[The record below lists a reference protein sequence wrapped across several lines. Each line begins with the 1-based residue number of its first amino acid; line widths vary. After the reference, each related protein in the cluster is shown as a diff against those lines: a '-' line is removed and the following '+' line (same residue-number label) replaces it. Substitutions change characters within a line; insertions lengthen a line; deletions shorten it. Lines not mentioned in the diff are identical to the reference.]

1 MKKQLLV
8 FGIFLTFLSACV
20 SEGENV
26 AGVQAGFNYRNFI
39 KKFHRHTDKELLH
52 DTLNVLEQHELNPF
66 RDSLSTVLQKMEEAW
81 ERDSLALLNYNTFNT
96 ILQADSLGL
105 QAILRDAYDSTTE
118 RALETSALPVAE
130 DVEHLKFN
138 LESIRSL
145 NKNTNTAPG
154 CQNAHCRVW
163 ALVNKSRQRLFLF
176 VDGQLVDSFKVSTGD
191 AKHETPNMS
200 VRAAGPIFKKYT
212 SKKFPGGDYMGLGNM
227 PYAVFFKGGFA
238 IHGTTPGNFSK
249 LGKPA
254 SHGCIR
260 LHPDDAVIFNELV
273 RTVGLSETWV
283 TVE

>member
-1 MKKQLLV
+1 MMLML
-8 FGIFLTFLSACV
+8 GGLMACQ
-20 SEGENV
+20 SDGEDKGNPRSRFDY
-26 AGVQAGFNYRNFI
+26 AGFL
-39 KKFHRHTDKELLH
+39 KKFHRHSDAELMS
-52 DTLNVLEQHELNPF
+52 DTSNVLESDEINPF
-66 RDSLSTVLQKMEEAW
+66 EDSLSTVLNDLAETWAN
-81 ERDSLALLNYNTFNT
+81 DSIGMLQLHQFDSV
-96 ILQADSLGL
+96 LQASPATLNQL
-105 QAILRDAYDSTTE
+105 MADAYDSVSE
-118 RALETSALPVAE
+118 RELERSALPVREDAE
-130 DVEHLKFN
+130 RLKFN
-138 LESIRSL
+138 LEAVRSL
-145 NKNTNTAPG
+145 NKSNNTASV
-154 CQNAHCRVW
+154 CRQDQCRVW
-163 ALVNKSRQRLFLF
+163 ARVNKTRQRLLLY

-238 IHGTTPGNFSK
+238 IHGTTPGNFVK